1 MPDIQ
6 LLARRRRS
14 MIRYPGTSTL
24 SAVAVAIMRGP
35 LELSDEA
42 GDARY
47 DGDRPDMHDA
57 QSSCPIRKL
66 RRKGGVTSE
75 FGRVVSSCGDSSLL
89 RMIIKRGYC
98 HCLAT
103 CYHIEV
109 LSCQA
114 LLVQYPAAAD
124 WTTSTLLQWQIRT
137 NSNATTPQLQL
148 EFKS

>member
-1 MPDIQ
+1 MPDIH
-6 LLARRRRS
+6 LLTHRQHS

-24 SAVAVAIMRGP
+24 SAVAVAIMRGH

-42 GDARY
+42 GDVRY

-57 QSSCPIRKL
+57 QPSCPIRKL

-103 CYHIEV
+103 CHRIEV
-109 LSCQA
+109 LSYQV
-114 LLVQYPAAAD
+114 LLV
-124 WTTSTLLQWQIRT
+124 
-137 NSNATTPQLQL
+137 
-148 EFKS
+148 